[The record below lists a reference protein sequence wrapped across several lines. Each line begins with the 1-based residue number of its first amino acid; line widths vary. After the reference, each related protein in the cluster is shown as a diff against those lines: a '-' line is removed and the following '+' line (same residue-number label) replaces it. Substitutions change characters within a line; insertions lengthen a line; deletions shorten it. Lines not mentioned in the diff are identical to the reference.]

1 MLLKDILTKG
11 YNVFDF
17 IEHDEDEILGRLQTL
32 MKQFGLRLGCS
43 LDKSL
48 ISSILQQCYL
58 QYRLLLP
65 YFDICY
71 QLNI

>member
-1 MLLKDILTKG
+1 MFFILLNMKMR
-11 YNVFDF
+11 FEEDF
-17 IEHDEDEILGRLQTL
+17 KLWSNNLEI
-32 MKQFGLRLGCS
+32 GCS

-48 ISSILQQCYL
+48 ISSILWQYYL
-58 QYRLLLP
+58 QYRLLPL